1 MNTLKTEACIRVSG
15 KKSEFCSGGIDVKK
29 DLKVEMRLELG
40 LKRGVSSPISDS
52 AGRNHC
58 HSVEGSLEGR
68 CKSREAG

>member
-1 MNTLKTEACIRVSG
+1 
-15 KKSEFCSGGIDVKK
+15 
-29 DLKVEMRLELG
+29 MRLELG